1 MAVVDLAVAAALVA
15 ASGAEASE
23 AVAQEVDFNV

>member
-15 ASGAEASE
+15 ASADEASE
-23 AVAQEVDFNV
+23 SVVQEVDFDV